1 MREDKKSSF
10 FNSKIKFIKEM
21 IHITTE
27 FWVGLIIQLVSTVAG
42 IGVMYGTIK
51 TRLNYLEKKLD
62 KHNNVVERMYK
73 AETDIAVLQKENKVA
88 DHRIADLEEKESEN

>member
-1 MREDKKSSF
+1 
-10 FNSKIKFIKEM
+10 M

-27 FWVGLIIQLVSTVAG
+27 FWIGLIIQLVSTVAG

>member
-1 MREDKKSSF
+1 
-10 FNSKIKFIKEM
+10 M

-27 FWVGLIIQLVSTVAG
+27 FWIGLIIQLVATVAG

-88 DHRIADLEEKESEN
+88 DHRIEDLEKEKKESES

>member
-1 MREDKKSSF
+1 
-10 FNSKIKFIKEM
+10 
-21 IHITTE
+21 
-27 FWVGLIIQLVSTVAG
+27 
-42 IGVMYGTIK
+42 MYGTIK

>member
-1 MREDKKSSF
+1 
-10 FNSKIKFIKEM
+10 M

-27 FWVGLIIQLVSTVAG
+27 FWIGLIIQLGATIAG
-42 IGVMYGTIK
+42 VGVMYGTIK

-88 DHRIADLEEKESEN
+88 DHRIEDLEKEKKESEN